1 MNQPPEKPEPGDVM
15 HKYLVIVQNQDTG
28 DWTVITNT
36 PTRKIAYDDLNECLH
51 DDQHSSP
58 GFVIYTGDFVTV

>member
-1 MNQPPEKPEPGDVM
+1 MKQPEANPEPGDVM
-15 HKYLVIVQNQDTG
+15 HKYLVIVQDQESG

-36 PTRKIAYDDLNECLH
+36 PTKKIAYDDLDECLR
-51 DDQHSSP
+51 DDKHSSP